1 MKRKIRTCLLVA
13 MFVAAVPTISLAQL
27 VAAKDGPVVYG
38 HHHLNVTSVE
48 DHQKFW
54 VDTLGGVPAK
64 LGPMDIVQFPNVFMI
79 FTPMSPTSGTKGSSV
94 NHIGFQVP
102 NLRTTVDLVEEAGY
116 PIVTREELPPS
127 YQPFEK
133 DGIAVIAD
141 QDTVVAFV
149 MAPDNIKV
157 ELFEVK
163 EMEGSIALHHIH
175 FSAPDVV
182 EMQAWYAKVFGAQP
196 GKRGVFDA
204 AALPGV
210 SLTFSPSPNQDDTEQ
225 PEEDFLKRQ
234 IGIFG
239 QTGTKGRALDHI
251 GFEVQN
257 LEAFTKQ
264 LEEMGVT
271 FDLPYTA
278 IPTLDLG
285 IAFLTDP
292 WGTYIELTEGLDEIQ

>member
-1 MKRKIRTCLLVA
+1 MKREIRTCLLVA
-13 MFVAAVPTISLAQL
+13 MFVAAMPTMSLAQL

-94 NHIGFQVP
+94 NHVGFQVP
-102 NLRTTVDLVEEAGY
+102 NLRTIVDLVEEAGY

-149 MAPDNIKV
+149 MAPDNTKV
-157 ELFEVK
+157 ELFEVTG
-163 EMEGSIALHHIH
+163 MEGSIALHHVH
-175 FSAPDVV
+175 FSTPDVV
-182 EMQAWYAKVFGAQP
+182 EMQAWYAKVFGAKP

-210 SLTFSPSPNQDDTEQ
+210 SLTFSPSPNAVAA
-225 PEEDFLKRQ
+225 
-234 IGIFG
+234 
-239 QTGTKGRALDHI
+239 TKGRALDHI

-264 LEEMGVT
+264 LEEMDIK
-271 FDLPYTA
+271 FDLPYQA
-278 IPTLDLG
+278 IPTFNLG

-292 WGTYIELTEGLDEIQ
+292 WGTYIELTEGLDEIR

>member
-1 MKRKIRTCLLVA
+1 MKREIRTCLLLA
-13 MFVAAVPTISLAQL
+13 MFVAAVPTISFAQL

-64 LGPMDIVQFPNVFMI
+64 LGPMDIVKFPNVFMM
-79 FTPMSPTSGTKGSSV
+79 FTPMSPTGGTKGSSV

-102 NLRTTVDLVEEAGY
+102 NLRTTVDLVKEAGY

-149 MAPDNIKV
+149 MAPDNTKV

-163 EMEGSIALHHIH
+163 EMEGSIALHHVH
-175 FSAPDVV
+175 FSTPDVV
-182 EMQAWYAKVFGAQP
+182 EMQAWYAKVFGAKP

-210 SLTFSPSPNQDDTEQ
+210 SLTFSPSSPSPNLDDI
-225 PEEDFLKRQ
+225 EEDFLKRQ
-234 IGIFG
+234 LGIFG
-239 QTGTKGRALDHI
+239 RTGTKGRALDHI

-264 LEEMGVT
+264 LEEMGIELT
-271 FDLPYTA
+271 LPYTA

>member
-1 MKRKIRTCLLVA
+1 MKREIRTCLLVA
-13 MFVAAVPTISLAQL
+13 MFVAAVPTMSLAQL

-54 VDTLGGVPAK
+54 IDTLGGVPAK
-64 LGPMDIVQFPNVFMI
+64 LGPMDIVQFPNVFII
-79 FTPMSPTSGTKGSSV
+79 FTPTSPTSGTKGSSV

-157 ELFEVK
+157 ELFEVTG
-163 EMEGSIALHHIH
+163 MEGSIALHHVH
-175 FSAPDVV
+175 FATPDVI
-182 EMQAWYAKVFGAQP
+182 EMQAWYAKAFGAKP

-210 SLTFSPSPNQDDTEQ
+210 SLTFSPSSPS
-225 PEEDFLKRQ
+225 PIEEDFLNRQ

-239 QTGTKGRALDHI
+239 QTATKGRALDHI

-264 LEEMGVT
+264 LEEMGIT

-278 IPTLDLG
+278 IPPLGLG